1 MLETAVSTPNSNMDP
16 QHITSTFQD
25 SMAAAIRLEPDGDGR
40 WLVSH
45 PFCFDDGDHYVIIVR
60 TDGPRNWWLTDEGN
74 TYLHLSIRYDLA
86 ALKSGTCGEQL
97 AAALDRQGV
106 ADRRGSLVL
115 PLEDGAELGRAVCEF
130 AQCLI
135 QIDALAGFHC
145 PDLGVDVT

>member
-1 MLETAVSTPNSNMDP
+1 M
-16 QHITSTFQD
+16 
-25 SMAAAIRLEPDGDGR
+25 
-40 WLVSH
+40 
-45 PFCFDDGDHYVIIVR
+45 IVLR
-60 TDGPRNWWLTDEGN
+60 TDGPGNWWLTDEGN
-74 TYLHLSIRYDLA
+74 TYLHLSIRYDLT

-135 QIDALAGFHC
+135 QIDVLASVHGRDLGIDWVYICQITLLQEYTGKAFPALAPSC
-145 PDLGVDVT
+145 LRSRS